1 MKNLQYFPYERNQY
15 YYGKLITQQDF
26 ISEQK
31 YMNDKRRLINRFLHG
46 VGVASGLQAVEI
58 DERTISVEAGVA
70 LDGVGREIVLA
81 DPVVVRLN
89 QIEGYQEL
97 KETYTES
104 GAYLCIAYDE
114 RDVYPTKDAMSP
126 DGGET
131 QAYEKTQEGYKLY
144 LTTREL
150 DDKSDT
156 VISMAVNTV
165 LLFENEDLTIYQE
178 IPTFVET
185 ESTFNVSII
194 IIDHHGAHDCNIT
207 LSESLTC
214 ASCSGEDRLELN
226 WLGHFDKAGETK
238 VINAQ
243 LQAFPLERGHVQLHL
258 QKSDLTVNISGKCFY
273 PLEDIEMSI
282 PVSAKSKYEQLLTR
296 YYRDSMTRVL
306 ANSYPKGIYLARL
319 YLTRCDDDFVIDTLE
334 RMPFDQYVYNTFV
347 SMGLIGRLITDV
359 TDLKRAAAGTGEGIS
374 APAAGAS
381 APAPIRKEASG
392 ICTLDLGLGGVAGDR
407 FFSEEIVHGLGLG
420 RVQIELSI
428 DGDTIQY
435 FGSSEIFKNMEIR
448 AELAAR
454 ADNERGC
461 FVIGMRL
468 LEATA
473 VGSVNIR
480 WTARLLSE
488 DKTTGTD
495 QRIVITPGKLEMK
508 VMQNRYLRA
517 RTENLTGMTLTWE
530 VRSPH
535 GGTISRDGLYTAPGT
550 EGVYEVGCYC
560 SEMPQI
566 RSSIYVIVRR

>member
-46 VGVASGLQAVEI
+46 VGVAAGLQAVEI
-58 DERTISVEAGVA
+58 DENTISVEAGVA
-70 LDGVGREIVLA
+70 LDGAGREIVLA
-81 DPVVVRLN
+81 DPVVVRLD
-89 QIEGYQEL
+89 QIEGYKEL
-97 KETYTES
+97 QETYTEN

-114 RDVYPTKDAMSP
+114 KDVYPSKDARVP
-126 DGGET
+126 EGEKAAA
-131 QAYEKTQEGYKLY
+131 AYEKTQEGYRLY
-144 LTTREL
+144 LTTSEL
-150 DDKSDT
+150 NDDSDT
-156 VISMAVNTV
+156 VISMALKRT
-165 LLFENEDLTIYQE
+165 LLFENEDLTIYEE
-178 IPTFVET
+178 IPAFVET
-185 ESTFNVSII
+185 ESEFMVSVII
-194 IIDHHGAHDCNIT
+194 TDHHGAHDCNIS
-207 LSESLTC
+207 LSQALTC
-214 ASCSGEDRLELN
+214 ASWEGKDQLEIN

-238 VINAQ
+238 VINVQ
-243 LQAFPLERGHVQLHL
+243 MQAFPLEAGHVLLNQ
-258 QKSDLTVNISGKCFY
+258 QRNDMSINISGKCFY
-273 PLEDIEMSI
+273 PTDDIEMSI
-282 PVSAKSKYEQLLTR
+282 PVNSRNQYDQLISR
-296 YYRDSMTRVL
+296 YYKESMTRIL

-319 YLTRCDDDFVIDTLE
+319 YLTKTETGLEIDTLE

-347 SMGLIGRLITDV
+347 SMGLIGRLISDV
-359 TDLKRAAAGTGEGIS
+359 TKLKKAGM
-374 APAAGAS
+374 A
-381 APAPIRKEASG
+381 ASG
-392 ICTLDLGLGGVAGDR
+392 STENPAVLPVQTGRREISGIYTFDLGLGGVAGDR
-407 FFSEEIVHGLGLG
+407 FFSEEIIHGLGLG

-454 ADNERGC
+454 ADNEKGC

-473 VGSVNIR
+473 VSSVNIR
-480 WTARLLSE
+480 WTARLVNE
-488 DKTTGTD
+488 DKVGD
-495 QRIVITPGKLEMK
+495 DDRRIVISPNKLEMK

-517 RTENLTGMTLTWE
+517 QTENLTGMTVTWE
-530 VRSPH
+530 VRTPH

-566 RSSIYVIVRR
+566 KSSIYVIVRR

>member
-58 DERTISVEAGVA
+58 DEKTISVEAGVA

-81 DPVVVRLN
+81 DPVVVRLD

-97 KETYTES
+97 EETYTES

-114 RDVYPTKDAMSP
+114 RDVYPTKDALSP
-126 DGGET
+126 EGDET

-150 DDKSDT
+150 DDNSDT
-156 VISMAVNTV
+156 VASMSSNSV
-165 LLFENEDLTIYQE
+165 LLFENEDLTIYQD

-185 ESTFNVSII
+185 ESTFTVSII

-214 ASCSGEDRLELN
+214 ASCGGADRLELN
-226 WLGHFDKAGETK
+226 WLGHFDRAGESK
-238 VINAQ
+238 VIRAQ
-243 LQAFPLERGHVQLHL
+243 LQAFPLERGHVLLNL

-282 PVSAKSKYEQLLTR
+282 PVSAKSRYEQLLTR

-319 YLTRCDDDFVIDTLE
+319 YLTRKDDGFEIDTLE

-359 TDLKRAAAGTGEGIS
+359 TDLKSASGAGEGVQTPAAAM
-374 APAAGAS
+374 PAS
-381 APAPIRKEASG
+381 AAARREASG
-392 ICTLDLGLGGVAGDR
+392 IYTIDLGLGGVAGDR

-428 DGDTIQY
+428 DDDTIQY
-435 FGSSEIFKNMEIR
+435 FGSSEIFKNMELR

-454 ADNERGC
+454 ADNEKGC

-480 WTARLLSE
+480 WTARLLNE
-488 DKTTGTD
+488 DKAAGTD
-495 QRIVITPGKLEMK
+495 QRIVITPAKLEMK

-517 RTENLTGMTLTWE
+517 QTENLTGMSLTWE

-535 GGTISRDGLYTAPGT
+535 GGTISKDGLYTAPGT